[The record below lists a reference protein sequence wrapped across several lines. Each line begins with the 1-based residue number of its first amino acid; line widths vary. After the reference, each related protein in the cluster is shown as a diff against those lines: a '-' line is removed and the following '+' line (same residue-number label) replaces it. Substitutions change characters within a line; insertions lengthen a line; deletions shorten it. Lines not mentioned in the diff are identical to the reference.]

1 MRFLMIFG
9 KKSGVTWLAVF
20 LGNPGPKYE
29 WTRHN
34 AGFLTCDALAKKLG
48 VNVNRARFK
57 ALTATCDIG
66 GESVMLMKP
75 QTYMNNSGEAVAE
88 AARFNKIPTEHV
100 IVVSD

>member
-1 MRFLMIFG
+1 MIFG

-57 ALTATCDIG
+57 ALVPPVY
-66 GESVMLMKP
+66 SSLR
-75 QTYMNNSGEAVAE
+75 
-88 AARFNKIPTEHV
+88 AAGAAK
-100 IVVSD
+100 